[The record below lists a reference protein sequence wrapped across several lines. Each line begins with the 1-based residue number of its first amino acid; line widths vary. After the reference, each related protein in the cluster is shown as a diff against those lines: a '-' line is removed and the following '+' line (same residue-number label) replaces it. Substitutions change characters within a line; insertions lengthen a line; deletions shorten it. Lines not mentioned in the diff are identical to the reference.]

1 MGGARRATESEEPVE
16 RQSAQPAELA
26 QPAEWSS
33 PRSRRLSPWCA
44 RVGGARGVPEAAELD
59 GRVDEAVEDLG
70 SAGGGV
76 INRASLINITHK
88 NNMSY
93 FFYYYYVRHY
103 YHVLVYLQ

>member
-16 RQSAQPAELA
+16 RQSA

-70 SAGGGV
+70 IAGGVGGV
-76 INRASLINITHK
+76 INRVSLISITHK

-93 FFYYYYVRHY
+93 FSIITM
-103 YHVLVYLQ
+103 